1 MKTLTKIQN
10 REGEFGNIWSL
21 RNGNT
26 IEQTLELNNLNRF
39 NLPTTE
45 SRLVTVGY
53 EVETIGGRIQNFTVR
68 LWGTAAKAKA
78 AAVKFAAV

>member
-1 MKTLTKIQN
+1 MKNLTKIQN

-39 NLPTTE
+39 NLSTTE
-45 SRLVTVGY
+45 SRLVTIGY
-53 EVETIGGRIQNFTVR
+53 EVDTIDGITKIFNLRDY
-68 LWGTAAKAKA
+68 GTAAKAKA
-78 AAVKFAAV
+78 AAVKFAEA